1 MLTRRTLAAMLAAT
15 TLTLLAVAP
24 AAAAKP
30 IRPPAEPPGTER
42 PLSSAELAASER
54 RIAAAE
60 AHASASAS
68 SGDDLVSLACV
79 TPQATTADSATAD
92 STTQACAVPQGFLSV
107 EARDQTLSHYCGP
120 AVGQVIANYSWAM
133 AAGANKYTQGR
144 IAGWMGTDVYGQ
156 TDAPRLEDGLEAAT
170 TGSPRRPGGWDWV
183 VTDLRDRDADG
194 STGDELHT
202 YVRSNISVSRM
213 PLAVPVKPHASW
225 SNFNLPSWPKPVASV
240 GHWIGVYG
248 WYSTWNGGDTART
261 YYTDSSRDEGGA
273 TGKFWLPTR
282 HLAFLVGEHTR
293 RFVW

>member
-1 MLTRRTLAAMLAAT
+1 MLTRRTFAAVMTAT
-15 TLTLLAVAP
+15 LLTLLAVAP

-30 IRPPAEPPGTER
+30 TRPPAPPPGDER
-42 PLSSAELAASER
+42 PLTAQELAASER

-60 AHASASAS
+60 AHAAESAS

-79 TPQATTADSATAD
+79 TPQ
-92 STTQACAVPQGFLSV
+92 STTPTSTAQACAVPQGFLSV

-133 AAGANKYTQGR
+133 SAGGNKYTQGR
-144 IAGWMGTDVYGQ
+144 IAGWMGTDAYGQ

-170 TGSPRRPGGWDWV
+170 TGSPRRPANWDWV
-183 VTDLRDRDADG
+183 VTDLRDRDGDQ
-194 STGDELHT
+194 STGDELHS
-202 YVRSNISVSRM
+202 YVRSNISASRM
-213 PLAVPVKPHASW
+213 PLAIPVKPHASS

>member
-1 MLTRRTLAAMLAAT
+1 MLTRRTFAT
-15 TLTLLAVAP
+15 VMTATLLTLPAVAP

-30 IRPPAEPPGTER
+30 TRPPAPPPGDER
-42 PLSSAELAASER
+42 PLTAQELAASER

-60 AHASASAS
+60 AHAAESAA

-79 TPQATTADSATAD
+79 TPQ
-92 STTQACAVPQGFLSV
+92 STTLTSTAQACAVPQGFLSV

-133 AAGANKYTQGR
+133 SAGGNKYTQGR
-144 IAGWMGTDVYGQ
+144 IAGWMGTDAYGQ

-170 TGSPRRPGGWDWV
+170 TGSPRRPANWDWV
-183 VTDLRDRDADG
+183 VTDLRDRDGDQ
-194 STGDELHT
+194 STGDELHS
-202 YVRSNISVSRM
+202 YVRSNISASRM
-213 PLAVPVKPHASW
+213 PLAIPVKPHASS

>member
-1 MLTRRTLAAMLAAT
+1 MLTRRTFAAVMTAAL
-15 TLTLLAVAP
+15 LTLLAVAP

-30 IRPPAEPPGTER
+30 TRPPAPPPGDER
-42 PLSSAELAASER
+42 PLTAQELAASER

-60 AHASASAS
+60 AHAADSAS

-79 TPQATTADSATAD
+79 TPQ
-92 STTQACAVPQGFLSV
+92 STTPTSTAQACAVPQGFLSV

-133 AAGANKYTQGR
+133 SAGGNKYTQGR
-144 IAGWMGTDVYGQ
+144 IAGWMGTDAYGQ

-170 TGSPRRPGGWDWV
+170 SGSPRRPANWDWV
-183 VTDLRDRDADG
+183 VTDLRDRDGDQ
-194 STGDELHT
+194 STGDELHS
-202 YVRSNISVSRM
+202 YVRSNISASRM
-213 PLAVPVKPHASW
+213 PLAIPVKPHASS

>member
-1 MLTRRTLAAMLAAT
+1 M
-15 TLTLLAVAP
+15 
-24 AAAAKP
+24 
-30 IRPPAEPPGTER
+30 
-42 PLSSAELAASER
+42 
-54 RIAAAE
+54 
-60 AHASASAS
+60 
-68 SGDDLVSLACV
+68 
-79 TPQATTADSATAD
+79 
-92 STTQACAVPQGFLSV
+92 PQGFLSV

-120 AVGQVIANYSWAM
+120 AVGQVIANYSWATS
-133 AAGANKYTQGR
+133 AGGNKYTQGR
-144 IAGWMGTDVYGQ
+144 IAGWMGTDAYGQ

-170 TGSPRRPGGWDWV
+170 TGSPRRPANWDWV
-183 VTDLRDRDADG
+183 VTDLRDRDGDQ
-194 STGDELHT
+194 STGDELHS
-202 YVRSNISVSRM
+202 YVRSNISTSRM
-213 PLAVPVKPHASW
+213 PLAVPVKPHASS

>member
-1 MLTRRTLAAMLAAT
+1 MLTRRTFAT
-15 TLTLLAVAP
+15 VMTATLLTLPAVAP

-30 IRPPAEPPGTER
+30 TRPPAPPPGDER
-42 PLSSAELAASER
+42 PLTAQELAASER

-60 AHASASAS
+60 AHAAESAS

-79 TPQATTADSATAD
+79 TPQ
-92 STTQACAVPQGFLSV
+92 STTPTSTAQACAVPQGFLSV

-133 AAGANKYTQGR
+133 SAGGNKYTQGR
-144 IAGWMGTDVYGQ
+144 IAGWMGTDAYGQ

-170 TGSPRRPGGWDWV
+170 TGSPRRPANWDWV
-183 VTDLRDRDADG
+183 VTDLRDRDGDQ
-194 STGDELHT
+194 STGDELHS
-202 YVRSNISVSRM
+202 YVRSNISASRM
-213 PLAVPVKPHASW
+213 PLAIPVKPHASS

>member
-1 MLTRRTLAAMLAAT
+1 MLTRRMFAAVMTATL
-15 TLTLLAVAP
+15 LTLLAVAP
-24 AAAAKP
+24 ATAAKP
-30 IRPPAEPPGTER
+30 TRPPAPPPGDER
-42 PLSSAELAASER
+42 PLTAQELAASER

-60 AHASASAS
+60 AHAAESAA

-79 TPQATTADSATAD
+79 TPQ
-92 STTQACAVPQGFLSV
+92 STTLTSTAQACAVPQGFLSV

-133 AAGANKYTQGR
+133 SAGGNKYTQGR
-144 IAGWMGTDVYGQ
+144 IAGWMGTDAYGQ

-170 TGSPRRPGGWDWV
+170 TGSPRRPANWDWV
-183 VTDLRDRDADG
+183 VTDLRDRDGDL
-194 STGDELHT
+194 STGDELHS
-202 YVRSNISVSRM
+202 YVRSNISASRM
-213 PLAVPVKPHASW
+213 PLAIPVKPHASS

>member
-1 MLTRRTLAAMLAAT
+1 MLTRRTFAAMLTAT
-15 TLTLLAVAP
+15 LLTQLAVAP

-30 IRPPAEPPGTER
+30 TRTAAPRPGDER
-42 PLSSAELAASER
+42 PLTAQELAASER

-60 AHASASAS
+60 AYAAQSAS

-79 TPQATTADSATAD
+79 TPQSTTAESTA
-92 STTQACAVPQGFLSV
+92 QACAVPQGFLSV

-133 AAGANKYTQGR
+133 STGGNKYTQGR
-144 IAGWMGTDVYGQ
+144 IAGWMGTDAYGQ

-170 TGSPRRPGGWDWV
+170 TGSPRRPANWDWV
-183 VTDLRDRDADG
+183 VTDLRDRDGDH
-194 STGDELHT
+194 STGDELHS
-202 YVRSNISVSRM
+202 YVRSNISASRM
-213 PLAVPVKPHASW
+213 PLAVPVKPHASS